1 MTTIRPRG
9 LTPSRP
15 GRAGRCVAARLLLA
29 LLMLGALLG
38 SGCAWLDERLRIAV
52 FRPSSD
58 VPAAFTGLAPGDER
72 LRVPAG
78 NPRPDDQWVE
88 MWWMPAADPGAPT
101 LLYLH
106 GTFRNL
112 HHNHPKMQ
120 AIREAGF
127 SVLGVEYRGWGNS
140 SPLVPSEASIHAD
153 AELGWRELVRR
164 QPDPALRVIYGHSM
178 GAAAAVELA
187 ARRSETSGAAD
198 FGGLIL
204 ESAFNRATDVATA
217 ASFLATPVGWFG
229 GLGFES
235 QARIGS
241 VRAPVLMLHGS
252 ADDTVPI
259 ALGRRLFDAAPA
271 PRAFVA
277 FEGGSHSRLHTDA
290 AERYRGVLA
299 TFAARVRS
307 GR

>member
-1 MTTIRPRG
+1 MRPRDE
-9 LTPSRP
+9 
-15 GRAGRCVAARLLLA
+15 VAMSLARRLLAPLLLA
-29 LLMLGALLG
+29 PLLLASLLSG
-38 SGCAWLDERLRIAV
+38 GCAWLDERLRIAV

-58 VPAAFTGLAPGDER
+58 VPAAFTGLLPGDGR
-72 LRVPAG
+72 FRVPVDGA
-78 NPRPDDQWVE
+78 RPDGQWVE
-88 MWWMPAADPGAPT
+88 MWWLPATDAGAPT

-112 HHNHPKMQ
+112 HHNYPKMR

-127 SVLGVEYRGWGNS
+127 SVLGVEYRGWGAS

-153 AELGWRELVRR
+153 AALGWRELARR

-187 ARRSETSGAAD
+187 ARRAEACAAAD
-198 FGGLIL
+198 HGGLVL

-217 ASFLATPVGWFG
+217 ASVLATPADWFG

-235 QARIGS
+235 QRRIGA
-241 VRAPVLMLHGS
+241 VRAPILMLHGS

-259 ALGRRLFDAAPA
+259 ALGRRLFEAAPA
-271 PRAFVA
+271 PRAFVE

-290 AERYRGVLA
+290 ADRYRAVFA
-299 TFAARVRS
+299 AFAARLR
-307 GR
+307 GAGIAP

>member
-1 MTTIRPRG
+1 MA
-9 LTPSRP
+9 S
-15 GRAGRCVAARLLLA
+15 LLLVA
-29 LLMLGALLG
+29 LLSA
-38 SGCAWLDERLRIAV
+38 GCAWLDERLRIAA

-58 VPAAFTGLAPGDER
+58 VPAAFTGLRPGDVR
-72 LRVPAG
+72 FRVPAG
-78 NPRPDDQWVE
+78 NPLPDEQWVE
-88 MWWMPAADPGAPT
+88 MWWMPAADPDAPT

-112 HHNHPKMQ
+112 HHNYPKML

-127 SVLGVEYRGWGNS
+127 SVLGVEYRGWGRS

-153 AELGWRELVRR
+153 AELGWHELVRR

-187 ARRSETSGAAD
+187 ARRAQASCAAD
-198 FGGLIL
+198 YGGLIL

-217 ASFLATPVGWFG
+217 ASILATPVGWFG

-235 QARIGS
+235 QQRIGS
-241 VRAPVLMLHGS
+241 VRAPILMLHGS

-259 ALGRRLFDAAPA
+259 ALGRRLFEAAPE
-271 PRAFVA
+271 PRTFVA

-290 AERYRGVLA
+290 PERYRAVLA
-299 TFAARVRS
+299 AFAARVS
-307 GR
+307 GGR

>member
-1 MTTIRPRG
+1 
-9 LTPSRP
+9 
-15 GRAGRCVAARLLLA
+15 
-29 LLMLGALLG
+29 
-38 SGCAWLDERLRIAV
+38 
-52 FRPSSD
+52 
-58 VPAAFTGLAPGDER
+58 
-72 LRVPAG
+72 
-78 NPRPDDQWVE
+78 
-88 MWWMPAADPGAPT
+88 MPAAAPDAPT

-112 HHNHPKMQ
+112 HHNHPKMR

-187 ARRSETSGAAD
+187 ARRSEASGTAEY
-198 FGGLIL
+198 GGLIL

-217 ASFLATPVGWFG
+217 ASLFATPVDWFG

-235 QARIGS
+235 QERIVA
-241 VRAPVLMLHGS
+241 VRAPILMLHGS

-271 PRAFVA
+271 PRDFVE

-290 AERYRGVLA
+290 ADRYRAVLA